1 MLLLVLVHLLLLLRA
16 PTELHHHR
24 STTSDEADGATATS
38 FNGYAMTEGLQVH
51 NALMAV
57 AASVQNRNG
66 GSGGGGGGGD
76 GTGDSAMA
84 TVESTCEAALDLN
97 LGEVVREA
105 PYLFDAVVM
114 EVLRANEILL
124 KAMFCLLE
132 AYGRCVP

>member
-1 MLLLVLVHLLLLLRA
+1 
-16 PTELHHHR
+16 
-24 STTSDEADGATATS
+24 
-38 FNGYAMTEGLQVH
+38 MTEGLQVH

-66 GSGGGGGGGD
+66 GSGGGGD
-76 GTGDSAMA
+76 GTGGSAMA
-84 TVESTCEAALDLN
+84 TVESTCEVALDLN
-97 LGEVVREA
+97 LGEIVREA